1 MAKRMQLVLNENIYK
16 LGKVGSIVE
25 VAPGYARNYLLP
37 RGLAQ
42 PATPGALKQVA
53 RLQEQ
58 ERQRF
63 AELKLVAVQQKATL
77 ETIGTFSI
85 AMPAGEK
92 DALFGSVTHQD
103 VADAIKAI
111 AQETVDKREI
121 TMPDIRKLGS
131 HTAEIKLHPEVTAT
145 ITVLVVPE

>member
-1 MAKRMQLVLNENIYK
+1 MAKRTQLVLNENIYK
-16 LGKVGSIVE
+16 LGKIGSVVE
-25 VAPGYARNYLLP
+25 VAPGYARNYLIP

-42 PATPGALKQVA
+42 PATAGALRQVA

-58 ERQRF
+58 ERQRL
-63 AELKLVAVQQKATL
+63 AELKLIAVQQKATL

-92 DALFGSVTHQD
+92 DTLFGSVTHQD

-111 AQETVDKREI
+111 AQETVDKRDI

-131 HTAEIKLHPEVTAT
+131 HTADIKLHPEVTAT